1 MIPEFLIP
9 FFRTNHAGETGAVF
23 IYKGILKVSKDHDI
37 VSFSKKHLITES
49 EHLMI
54 IEGLLPKKH
63 YSKLINLWKFMGFIT
78 GYLPSLLGKNFI
90 YATIFAVESFV
101 EKHYQHQIY
110 LLSDKEEYQELTN
123 LIKKLMHD
131 EIDHKK
137 EAYEKLQKFNLAH
150 KIWGKLVG
158 FGSMSAVMISKYL

>member
-1 MIPEFLIP
+1 
-9 FFRTNHAGETGAVF
+9 
-23 IYKGILKVSKDHDI
+23 
-37 VSFSKKHLITES
+37 
-49 EHLMI
+49 
-54 IEGLLPKKH
+54 
-63 YSKLINLWKFMGFIT
+63 MGFIT